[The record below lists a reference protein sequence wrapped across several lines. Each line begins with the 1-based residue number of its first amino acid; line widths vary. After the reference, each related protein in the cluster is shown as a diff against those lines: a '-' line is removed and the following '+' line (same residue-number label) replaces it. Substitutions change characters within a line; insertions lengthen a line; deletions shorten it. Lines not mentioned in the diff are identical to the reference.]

1 MTNASTVTIA
11 EDHTL
16 YAHWERINEDP
27 NTPTISVTDR
37 YYNYITIKING
48 SDPDGD
54 DLTFDVYANNSKKGT
69 SSKIASGG
77 NTTYKITG
85 LSDYTNYSIYLVA
98 NDGKGGTAQSTNASA
113 KTKCSGS
120 GYTCT
125 SGYECSGG
133 SWTKSTCSSCGG
145 SGTVSVTCPGTA
157 VVLLSGTY
165 ECHKCGEKVSGSVT
179 QCSVC
184 GGSGGII
191 NACSN
196 SDCTWPGME
205 WLDHKTSVCSGTME
219 GYLPGNMNCPKCGA
233 SGIPATA
240 YKCSKC
246 SATAMSYSSCDS
258 CGWPGAYYL
267 YGHEGTCSSCNGSGG
282 DYYMSDCSHGYS
294 SSHMHCSTHDC
305 DYSSGSSHSYCS
317 HGKTYVHD

>member
-1 MTNASTVTIA
+1 MNVSFNGGGVVSNPTSKTVKYKRTYGTTIPELTDTTEYYFKGWWTASSGGTQITNASTVTIA

-85 LSDYTNYSIYLVA
+85 LSDYTNYSIYVVA
-98 NDGKGGTAQSTNASA
+98 NDGKGGTAQSSSASA

-133 SWTKSTCSSCGG
+133 SNTTYNCSTCDGKGYVSSWPCPYITWRCSTCDGYG
-145 SGTVSVTCPGTA
+145 NSGDETCPTCNGNAAT
-157 VVLLSGTY
+157 
-165 ECHKCGEKVSGSVT
+165 
-179 QCSVC
+179 CSMHP
-184 GGSGGII
+184 
-191 NACSN
+191 
-196 SDCTWPGME
+196 D
-205 WLDHKTSVCSGTME
+205 LDSLH
-219 GYLPGNMNCPKCGA
+219 GYGDK
-233 SGIPATA
+233 
-240 YKCSKC
+240 
-246 SATAMSYSSCDS
+246 CDS
-258 CGWPGAYYL
+258 CGG
-267 YGHEGTCSSCNGSGG
+267 EGT
-282 DYYMSDCSHGYS
+282 YEVFEECSHGYS
-294 SSHMHCSTHDC
+294 GSHMHCSTHDY
-305 DYSSGSSHSYCS
+305 DYSTSTHQYCS

>member
-1 MTNASTVTIA
+1 MVKFSTGGTQVTNASTVTIA

-54 DLTFDVYANNSKKGT
+54 DLTFDIYANNSKKGT
-69 SSKIASGG
+69 SSKISSGG

-85 LSDYTNYSIYLVA
+85 LSDYTNYSIYVVA
-98 NDGKGGTAQSTNASA
+98 NDGKGGTAQSSSASA

-133 SWTKSTCSSCGG
+133 SNTTYDCSTCDGKGYVSSWPCPYITWRCSTCDGYG
-145 SGTVSVTCPGTA
+145 NSGDETCPTCNGDAAT
-157 VVLLSGTY
+157 
-165 ECHKCGEKVSGSVT
+165 
-179 QCSVC
+179 CSMHP
-184 GGSGGII
+184 
-191 NACSN
+191 N
-196 SDCTWPGME
+196 
-205 WLDHKTSVCSGTME
+205 LDSLH
-219 GYLPGNMNCPKCGA
+219 GYGDK
-233 SGIPATA
+233 
-240 YKCSKC
+240 
-246 SATAMSYSSCDS
+246 CDS
-258 CGWPGAYYL
+258 CGG
-267 YGHEGTCSSCNGSGG
+267 EGTYEVFEECE
-282 DYYMSDCSHGYS
+282 HGYS
-294 SSHMHCSTHDC
+294 GSHMHCSTHDY
-305 DYSSGSSHSYCS
+305 DYSSSTHQYCS